1 MKLRMHVDR
10 RKIGDEGR
18 NDGGRMKRRRAG
30 RRGFIYRYPR
40 WRSSR
45 HSSASLV
52 CPSLGASHV
61 CSRSERQ
68 LSPYW
73 DGRRPE
79 ANTDSTPVR
88 TRLGQQTV
96 SHFWLTRIRG
106 YRSQLPSSIQ
116 SQPLHSRW
124 FATFFT
130 SEDLLYQRLPWTS

>member
-96 SHFWLTRIRG
+96 SHFRLTLSPG
-106 YRSQLPSSIQ
+106 YRSQLPSSVQ
-116 SQPLHSRW
+116 SQPLHTRW
-124 FATFFT
+124 FATLFT
-130 SEDLLYQRLPWTS
+130 IDDLHQQKPFRIS